1 GIGYN
6 FDFKISYKFLNR
18 FESHLRY
25 GNTSLSIFRGDLIKN
40 TLSTQ
45 FFSLLCP
52 QGIGYNF
59 DFKISYKFLN
69 RFESHLRYG
78 NTSLSIFRG
87 DLIKNTYCDRLF
99 YNCDKLKCRIQSP
112 NYPGVYPRNVTCYY
126 KIEHNIPCRIQSPNY
141 PGVYPRNVTCYYKI
155 EHNIPCRI
163 QSPNY
168 PGVYPRNVTC
178 YYKIEHNIPL
188 QNPNKSFKNPRF
200 QILST
205 QFFSLLCPQGI
216 GYNFDFKIS
225 YKFLNRFE
233 SHLRYGNTSL
243 SIFRGDLIKNT
254 YCDRLFYNC
263 DKLKCRIQSPNY
275 PGVYPRNVTCYYKIE
290 HNIPVKNKQV
300 LITVSQPKGH
310 KINIKHQHIH
320 DKTQRM
326 LKVWDQCYV
335 VQDYLTV
342 YDGGTTLDPVLV
354 RLCGG
359 DVISYV
365 DLKSNSYV
373 QKSATSNGRRACNF
387 HLTSFDTGWGM
398 LSNPK
403 HSLPPNTSCVYH
415 FQGRSEERVW
425 LSFVKYYAGESQQ
438 GAGLTNMAATGGE
451 GLSNM
456 VTSGGEG
463 LSNMATVSGGECNT
477 RLKIYDGRVGVSSTA
492 QTTLSNT
499 SILGDFCN
507 RDDAMPRLCDH
518 TLLSNRTRFTRPCN
532 SHESYVSSS
541 NEMTL
546 ELNMKLGSIL
556 YPLNFL
562 LRYEFVSDTPDAS
575 VETSAPT
582 DCFKRYNSK
591 SSPLKG
597 KLESTRSVFYFGRGG
612 NENLT
617 CIYRFDTNGTERI
630 RLSVHKTRFNQRKCR
645 TVNANCVY
653 ENRNE
658 LSELSI
664 YEIPYD
670 SFKIKRQCI
679 CESLNATIMVTSYM
693 NSSLLLNFTV
703 LHMNITQDYNHFSF
717 DGDYE
722 FLAQPDASEFNKTA
736 NIIQG
741 KSGKINFNTALVGR
755 KYNFPYLIV
764 PEDNNNYLYLKIS
777 GFLIINH
784 LFSTCNQKYL
794 INVYTYFNSNREP
807 IVICPMNYRSKVA
820 NSKASSKDL
829 YFSPIEMFSYGWNND
844 INRSKLDLNVFNPL
858 INSFILEFVPVNI
871 TSLAVRS
878 DGLGFATGS
887 EFDYMVE
894 WIQVSKILA
903 MNSYALTS
911 STMDCLYSCLPNRDV
926 KITQNSFSETPALRN
941 HMIHPPTHLSTVTS
955 YMNSSLLLNFTVLH
969 MNITQDYNHF
979 SFDGDYEFLAQP
991 DASEFNKTA
1000 NIIQGKS
1007 GKINFNTALVGRK
1020 YNFPY
1025 LIVPEDNNNYLYLKI
1040 SGFLIINHLFST
1052 CNQKYLI
1059 NVYTYFNSNREPIV
1073 ICPMNYRSKVANSK
1087 ASSKDLYFSP
1097 IEMFS
1102 YGWNNDINRSKLDLN
1117 VFNPLINSFILE
1129 FVPVNITSLAVRSD
1143 GLGFATGSEFDYMVE
1158 WIQVSKIL
1166 AMNSYAL
1173 TSSTMDCLYRCP
1185 EINACI
1191 SAELWCDRKR
1201 HCPSGFDEEDANC
1214 SSLLALGS
1222 APLLYLCVGAATLL
1236 ALSCLIILTACVKFR
1251 RGNKQGSAVAG
1262 NKQSVQISASNHY
1275 HNGNSKKYLPSSD
1288 DYYMDVTV
1296 KDAGIC

>member
-1 GIGYN
+1 
-6 FDFKISYKFLNR
+6 
-18 FESHLRY
+18 
-25 GNTSLSIFRGDLIKN
+25 
-40 TLSTQ
+40 
-45 FFSLLCP
+45 
-52 QGIGYNF
+52 
-59 DFKISYKFLN
+59 
-69 RFESHLRYG
+69 
-78 NTSLSIFRG
+78 
-87 DLIKNTYCDRLF
+87 
-99 YNCDKLKCRIQSP
+99 
-112 NYPGVYPRNVTCYY
+112 
-126 KIEHNIPCRIQSPNY
+126 
-141 PGVYPRNVTCYYKI
+141 
-155 EHNIPCRI
+155 
-163 QSPNY
+163 
-168 PGVYPRNVTC
+168 
-178 YYKIEHNIPL
+178 
-188 QNPNKSFKNPRF
+188 
-200 QILST
+200 
-205 QFFSLLCPQGI
+205 
-216 GYNFDFKIS
+216 
-225 YKFLNRFE
+225 
-233 SHLRYGNTSL
+233 
-243 SIFRGDLIKNT
+243 
-254 YCDRLFYNC
+254 
-263 DKLKCRIQSPNY
+263 
-275 PGVYPRNVTCYYKIE
+275 
-290 HNIPVKNKQV
+290 
-300 LITVSQPKGH
+300 
-310 KINIKHQHIH
+310 
-320 DKTQRM
+320 
-326 LKVWDQCYV
+326 
-335 VQDYLTV
+335 
-342 YDGGTTLDPVLV
+342 
-354 RLCGG
+354 
-359 DVISYV
+359 
-365 DLKSNSYV
+365 
-373 QKSATSNGRRACNF
+373 
-387 HLTSFDTGWGM
+387 
-398 LSNPK
+398 
-403 HSLPPNTSCVYH
+403 
-415 FQGRSEERVW
+415 
-425 LSFVKYYAGESQQ
+425 
-438 GAGLTNMAATGGE
+438 
-451 GLSNM
+451 
-456 VTSGGEG
+456 
-463 LSNMATVSGGECNT
+463 
-477 RLKIYDGRVGVSSTA
+477 
-492 QTTLSNT
+492 
-499 SILGDFCN
+499 
-507 RDDAMPRLCDH
+507 MPRLCDH

-679 CESLNATIMVTSYM
+679 CESLNATIM
-693 NSSLLLNFTV
+693 
-703 LHMNITQDYNHFSF
+703 
-717 DGDYE
+717 
-722 FLAQPDASEFNKTA
+722 
-736 NIIQG
+736 
-741 KSGKINFNTALVGR
+741 
-755 KYNFPYLIV
+755 
-764 PEDNNNYLYLKIS
+764 
-777 GFLIINH
+777 
-784 LFSTCNQKYL
+784 
-794 INVYTYFNSNREP
+794 
-807 IVICPMNYRSKVA
+807 
-820 NSKASSKDL
+820 
-829 YFSPIEMFSYGWNND
+829 
-844 INRSKLDLNVFNPL
+844 
-858 INSFILEFVPVNI
+858 
-871 TSLAVRS
+871 
-878 DGLGFATGS
+878 
-887 EFDYMVE
+887 
-894 WIQVSKILA
+894 
-903 MNSYALTS
+903 
-911 STMDCLYSCLPNRDV
+911 
-926 KITQNSFSETPALRN
+926 
-941 HMIHPPTHLSTVTS
+941 
-955 YMNSSLLLNFTVLH
+955 
-969 MNITQDYNHF
+969 DYNHF

-1262 NKQSVQISASNHY
+1262 SKQSVQISASNHY